1 MRLYALYQHLLFE
14 SWSIDFCNHVSFL
27 LLCDTQHIVIL
38 FVLGVRSESFDDSR
52 PNTAS
57 TTASMASSDAKSYD
71 QEDEIMSQKI
81 TIGVSEILSLLRT
94 LGEGCRLSYMYK
106 CQVRIL
112 LLTEVIQR

>member
-1 MRLYALYQHLLFE
+1 TLHALYHHLFFKR
-14 SWSIDFCNHVSFL
+14 WSVVIFIIMPPFFCY
-27 LLCDTQHIVIL
+27 VIL
-38 FVLGVRSESFDDSR
+38 NTLSSCCLGVRGEPFDDSR

-57 TTASMASSDAKSYD
+57 TTASMASSDSKSCD

-112 LLTEVIQR
+112 LLT